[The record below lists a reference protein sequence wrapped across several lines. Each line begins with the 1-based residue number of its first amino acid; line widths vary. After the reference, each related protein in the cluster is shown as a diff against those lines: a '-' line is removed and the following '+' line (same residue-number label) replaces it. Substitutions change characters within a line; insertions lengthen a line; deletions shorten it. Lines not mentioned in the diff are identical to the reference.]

1 MNKLS
6 TFFRARTTGA
16 RGRMGCTVLMQQ
28 TLTPRHM
35 EVIIGTG
42 RQRRWSAEMNA
53 RIAGESFEPGVGVSE
68 VDRRDVAAEI
78 GGTNPIRPRPRR
90 SAKADYERAMALLKE
105 PKPKGPR
112 K

>member
-35 EVIIGTG
+35 EAIIGTG
-42 RQRRWSAEMNA
+42 RRRRWSAEMNA

-78 GGTNPIRPRPRR
+78 GEVLSEPGLPGPTYAPQR
-90 SAKADYERAMALLKE
+90 S
-105 PKPKGPR
+105 
-112 K
+112 